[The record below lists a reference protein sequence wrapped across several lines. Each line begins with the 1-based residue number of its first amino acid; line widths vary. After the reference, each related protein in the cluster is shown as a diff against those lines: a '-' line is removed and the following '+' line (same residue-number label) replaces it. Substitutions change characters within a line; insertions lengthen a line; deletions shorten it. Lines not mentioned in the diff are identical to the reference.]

1 MANTLQSLWV
11 FQQFLNTRVVVFAW
25 AQPVVS
31 ACLALGLDVVPSYL
45 WR

>member
-25 AQPVVS
+25 ARPVVS
-31 ACLALGLDVVPSYL
+31 ACLALGLDVVPSYP